1 MMREPSF
8 ILQILGM
15 ILVIGFL
22 GNYAIKIGI
31 EGQRK
36 QNNKNKK

>member
-1 MMREPSF
+1 MREPGF

-22 GNYAIKIGI
+22 GNYAIKTGI
-31 EGQRK
+31 EGQIK

>member
-1 MMREPSF
+1 MREPSF
-8 ILQILGM
+8 ILQILGI

-22 GNYAIKIGI
+22 GNYAIKLGI
-31 EGQRK
+31 QEQIK